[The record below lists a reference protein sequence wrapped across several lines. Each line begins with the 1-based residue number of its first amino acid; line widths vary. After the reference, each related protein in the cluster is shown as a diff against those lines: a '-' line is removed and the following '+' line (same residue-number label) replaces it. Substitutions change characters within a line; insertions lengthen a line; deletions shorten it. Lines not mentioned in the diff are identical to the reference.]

1 MLPQDEEELVRTV
14 SKNVKALKL
23 EVRKQYRRFQELDRT
38 WDHLFLRSQQA
49 IQLRRPHLNRRPRL
63 QVRFR

>member
-23 EVRKQYRRFQELDRT
+23 EVRKQYRRFLELDRT

-49 IQLRRPHLNRRPRL
+49 IHKSRQSIT
-63 QVRFR
+63 RFKEGGRE